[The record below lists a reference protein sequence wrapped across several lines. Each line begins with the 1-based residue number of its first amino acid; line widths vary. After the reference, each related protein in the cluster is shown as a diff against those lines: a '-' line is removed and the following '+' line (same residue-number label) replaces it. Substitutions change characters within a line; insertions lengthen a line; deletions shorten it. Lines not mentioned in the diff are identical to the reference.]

1 MLRRRLL
8 FIAPFTVALP
18 ALLLS
23 WLLLTQSGLQTAAAV
38 LSRTLGGQLQL
49 EQLSGR
55 LADRLQIGKLQ
66 WTSDSTTVAASAIT
80 LDWSPL
86 ALGRGVLDVA
96 ALQIGALDIT
106 TRDSGETLQLP
117 ETLALPVRL
126 NIGELALGPL
136 RVNEQLIAE
145 RSGAALGGDA
155 ARYLLK
161 NLRMQRGKLE
171 LKAGGSLGMHK
182 PYALQLDA
190 TLAGKVEER
199 DFMLA
204 LTAGGDLERSE
215 FSLQAREAPFAL
227 AAQGVLHPFAAQPLS
242 AFTAN
247 ADRLDLAALLP
258 ELPQTRI
265 SADCRSAAAK
275 NDTLNAD
282 CRIHNALAGPVDQG
296 RLPLKQGAAR
306 LSGGQDQLRLSDITL
321 LIGAGGLQGD
331 AEWSAG
337 GGRLTLNAQALSLAD
352 LHSRLQRTQLNG
364 PLKLSEDK
372 RGLALELAL
381 RDNNLAIE
389 TRLQRRNAQLQL
401 ERLLLD
407 ARGANL
413 TLQGQMDEK
422 RGDFTLAG
430 RFDRFDPA
438 QFMRAPAGSLNG
450 DLRASGRITP
460 SAAPQFTLDFALRDS
475 RLANAPASGRGHVDL
490 AGRHLRKA
498 DLSLLFGANRARLAG
513 AFGQAGEKLRL
524 DIEAPALAPYGI
536 EGDLA
541 AHLEAGGRLDAPLL
555 NGQLRSASLRLPGT
569 GKVRQLSLDAAMGA
583 AAGDPMNLRLQFER
597 LDLSTRA
604 APIRQFDL
612 EVRGKRREHA
622 LNLSAL
628 LNEDL
633 PLRLEANGGLMDKGV
648 LEWQGALNKLT
659 LEQASTQRFLRLQG
673 SAPLIIG
680 STRWSLGPAQLQSR
694 KAALRLS
701 AGADAGKLQLA
712 LSADNPEVGH
722 AGLELA
728 AKVADAWNLSAQ
740 MPWQGRLQA
749 AIGDLGWA
757 NDLLGSSWQASGRL
771 DVDVQ
776 IAGTPQSPL
785 LNGRINGSAL
795 GLQHLDTRMQLRDGS
810 LRASLRDS
818 ILSLDEFEMLST
830 LTAPP
835 PALQRSLDEGGR
847 ALVATPGRISASGRM
862 KLGAL
867 GGAVDD
873 QLMLNVTLDRLGV
886 SQTPKQWLLLSGQG
900 RLGWQQTRLGVQAK
914 LAVDAAHWQIADLS
928 QPQLS
933 DDVIVHREGNAG
945 GAARKI
951 TPWSGEVQISLGR
964 HFSFAGAGARGR
976 LAGQVQISASAQDL
990 PRASGTV
997 NLINGRYEAY
1007 GQQLDIERGIL
1018 NFQGLL
1024 ENPSLNILALRK
1036 GLPVEAGVEI
1046 TGFAQAPRIRL
1057 VSEPNVPDAE
1067 KLSWL
1072 VLGRPPEHEG
1082 GDAGVLMAAVGAI
1095 FGNRS
1100 GAASQQLK
1108 DSFGIDEISVR
1119 SGTPGQQQNMRSSV
1133 VSMNNSSASS
1143 GQVFAVGKQL
1153 SSRLRL
1159 SYEQAIGGA
1168 DSLVKLTFKLTDR
1181 IFVVGTSGT
1190 DAALDVFYSFTFG
1203 GKPTP
1208 QRQP

>member
-1 MLRRRLL
+1 M
-8 FIAPFTVALP
+8 
-18 ALLLS
+18 
-23 WLLLTQSGLQTAAAV
+23 
-38 LSRTLGGQLQL
+38 
-49 EQLSGR
+49 
-55 LADRLQIGKLQ
+55 
-66 WTSDSTTVAASAIT
+66 
-80 LDWSPL
+80 
-86 ALGRGVLDVA
+86 
-96 ALQIGALDIT
+96 
-106 TRDSGETLQLP
+106 
-117 ETLALPVRL
+117 
-126 NIGELALGPL
+126 
-136 RVNEQLIAE
+136 RVNQQLVAE
-145 RSGAALGGDA
+145 RSSVALADDGD
-155 ARYLLK
+155 RYLLK
-161 NLRMQRGKLE
+161 RLHMQRDKLA
-171 LKAGGSLGMHK
+171 LKADGALGMHK

-190 TLAGKVEER
+190 TLAGKIEAQ
-199 DFMLA
+199 DFLLA

-215 FSLQAREAPFAL
+215 LSLQARQAPFAL
-227 AAQGVLHPFAAQPLS
+227 AVQSVLHPFAVQPLG

-265 SADCRSAAAK
+265 SATCRSDTEGKETLNVDCR
-275 NDTLNAD
+275 L
-282 CRIHNALAGPVDQG
+282 HNALAGPVDQG
-296 RLPLKQGAAR
+296 RLPLQQAALR
-306 LSGGQDQLRLSDITL
+306 LKGGEDKLRLSDISL
-321 LIGAGGLQGD
+321 LIGAGRLQGG
-331 AEWSAG
+331 AEWSAA
-337 GGRLTLNAQALSLAD
+337 GGRLALNAQALSLAD
-352 LHSRLQRTQLNG
+352 LHSHLQRTQLNG
-364 PLKLSEDK
+364 PITLAQDN
-372 RGLALELAL
+372 RGLTLELAL
-381 RDNNLAIE
+381 RDNNLTIE
-389 TRLQRRNAQLQL
+389 SRLQRRDARLEL

-407 ARGANL
+407 ARGASL
-413 TLQGQMDEK
+413 ALQGQMDEK
-422 RGDFTLAG
+422 KGDFALTG
-430 RFDRFDPA
+430 RFDRFDPSR
-438 QFMRAPAGSLNG
+438 FMRAPAGSLNG
-450 DLRASGRITP
+450 DLRAGGRIAAA
-460 SAAPQFTLDFALRDS
+460 SAPQLTLDFSLRDS
-475 RLANAPASGRGHVDL
+475 RLANAPASGGGHVDL

-498 DLSLLFGANRARLAG
+498 DLSLMFGANRARLAG

-536 EGDLA
+536 EGDLE

-555 NGQLRSASLRLPGT
+555 NGQLRSASLRLPGS

-583 AAGDPMNLRLQFER
+583 AAGDPMKLRLQFER
-597 LDLSTRA
+597 MDLSARA

-612 EVRGKRREHA
+612 DVRGKRREHT
-622 LNLSAL
+622 LSLSAL
-628 LNEDL
+628 LDEDL
-633 PLRLEANGGLMDKGV
+633 PLRLEANGGLMDKGS
-648 LEWQGALNKLT
+648 LEWQGVLNRLT
-659 LEQASTQRFLRLQG
+659 LEQGSTQRFLRLEG
-673 SAPLIIG
+673 NAPLLIG

-694 KAALRLS
+694 QAALRLN
-701 AGADAGKLQLA
+701 AGAAAGKLQLS
-712 LSADNPEVGH
+712 LSADNPQIGH

-728 AKVADAWNLSAQ
+728 AKIDDAWNLSAQ

-757 NDLLGSSWQASGRL
+757 NDLLGVSWQASGRL
-771 DVDVQ
+771 DADVQ

-785 LNGRINGSAL
+785 LNGRINGSGL

-830 LTAPP
+830 LIAPP
-835 PALQRSLDEGGR
+835 PALQRSLDGGGR

-862 KLGAL
+862 KLGAP
-867 GGAVDD
+867 GGAADD
-873 QLMLNVTLDRLGV
+873 ALMLNVTLDRLGV

-900 RLGWQQTRLGVQAK
+900 RLGWQQARLAVQAK

-933 DDVIVHREGNAG
+933 DDVIVHREGNTG

-951 TPWSGEVQISLGR
+951 TPWSGEVQINLGR

-976 LAGQVQISASAQDL
+976 LAGQVQISTSAQDL

-1024 ENPSLNILALRK
+1024 ENPALNILALRK

-1119 SGTPGQQQNMRSSV
+1119 SGSPGQLQNMRSSV
-1133 VSMNNSSASS
+1133 VSMNNSSAGS

-1203 GKPTP
+1203 GKPPTAR
-1208 QRQP
+1208 QR